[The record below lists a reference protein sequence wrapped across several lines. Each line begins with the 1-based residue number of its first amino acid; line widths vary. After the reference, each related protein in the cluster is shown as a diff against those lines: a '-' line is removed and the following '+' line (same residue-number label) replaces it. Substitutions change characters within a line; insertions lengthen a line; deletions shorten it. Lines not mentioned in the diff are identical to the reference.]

1 MSIAQHSVYTV
12 KFVKNCCAHPLP
24 PCVAPI
30 TEVASS
36 TACRCA
42 RSRVSSSSRN
52 EARASKCTPAPI
64 DASVRCLKSLTMPP
78 PPQHLS
84 AVFPP
89 QATMAQDAPRSRWMR
104 WTTSTSHG
112 SASRCRGS
120 LFSGELITHWGVG
133 NADPPEEPTQFPPL
147 SSTQRLVPA
156 VLQWITDADVSPIC
170 ISAVIYC
177 ITAESATF
185 LGAQRARPRL
195 RRSYRFGIRAL
206 CK

>member
-1 MSIAQHSVYTV
+1 MSIAQHSVYTI

-24 PCVAPI
+24 PCVAPM

-42 RSRVSSSSRN
+42 RSRVSSSLRN

-120 LFSGELITHWGVG
+120 LFSGELITHWGV
-133 NADPPEEPTQFPPL
+133 AKCRSARRTRTQFPPL
-147 SSTQRLVPA
+147 SSTQRP
-156 VLQWITDADVSPIC
+156 VL
-170 ISAVIYC
+170 
-177 ITAESATF
+177 SATF